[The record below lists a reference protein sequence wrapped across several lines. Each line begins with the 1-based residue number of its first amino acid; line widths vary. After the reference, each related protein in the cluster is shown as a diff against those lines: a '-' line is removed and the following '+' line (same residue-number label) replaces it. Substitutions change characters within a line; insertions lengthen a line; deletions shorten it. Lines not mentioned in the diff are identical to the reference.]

1 MPVTSLA
8 EFTLHPADF
17 PLGRVFGTYPEVTL
31 ELDRVVP
38 SNDTVLPYFWVH
50 VQGADCTLDGI
61 QQVFDDLPELRSVVL
76 MEDLGD
82 RGLFRAE
89 WEPEHLGLMSAIP
102 ATGVTV
108 VSASGSA
115 DGWLFELRAEDVH
128 KFAAFQQYCA
138 DHDIDVTLR
147 RLGRLSDTT
156 TGTEYNLTPEQQAAL
171 VLAYREGYYDDPSST
186 DQESLAAELGIT
198 RQALSSRLRR
208 GYRNLIGSTIVLGS
222 DAGSDHV

>member
-1 MPVTSLA
+1 MTSIA
-8 EFTLHPADF
+8 EFTLRSTDF
-17 PLGRVFGTYPEVTL
+17 PLGGVFEEYPEVTL

-38 SNDTVLPYFWVH
+38 SDDTVLPYFWVH
-50 VQGADCTLDGI
+50 VQDAECALDGVQEI
-61 QQVFDDLPELRSVVL
+61 LSGLPELRSVDL

-89 WEPEHLGLMSAIP
+89 WEPDHLGIMSAIL

-108 VSASGSA
+108 VSASGTT
-115 DGWLFELRAEDVH
+115 DGWLFELRAADVH
-128 KFAAFQQYCA
+128 QFSEFQQYCA
-138 DHDIDVTLR
+138 DQDIDVSLR
-147 RLGRLSDTT
+147 RLSRLAEMT

-186 DQESLAAELGIT
+186 NQEALAAELGIT

-208 GYRNLIGSTIVLGS
+208 GYRNLIGSTLVLGS
-222 DAGSDHV
+222 DTGE